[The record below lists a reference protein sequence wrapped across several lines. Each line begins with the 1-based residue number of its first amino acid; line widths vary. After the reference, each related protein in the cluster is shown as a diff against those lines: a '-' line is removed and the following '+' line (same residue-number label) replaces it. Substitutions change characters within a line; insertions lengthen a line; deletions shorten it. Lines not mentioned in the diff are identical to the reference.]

1 MKILVS
7 ILVSILAIALLSSN
21 ISLTQVNNYKDTR
34 PVKIQV
40 ITSPGGSADLMG
52 RMVAEK
58 LGVMTGRTYVV
69 ENRVGAGGNVAS
81 EYVARSAPDGNTLLI
96 TANNHN
102 VNPVIYAKVPYDP
115 EKDFVPIIQLG
126 QGPSV
131 LAVHPSIKVNTV
143 QELIA
148 MAKAKPNT
156 YSYGSGGIGNPGH
169 IQGELLKHLTGID
182 ILHIAYKGAGP
193 AMADAVAGQVPI
205 VFGSMSSALPFVKSG
220 KLKIL
225 GITSAKRSLLAPE
238 LPTIAESGVAGYE
251 YDLWWG
257 VFAAAGT
264 PLAIV
269 NQYNEDIA
277 KVLAMPD
284 VREKMLLNGIEP
296 VGKSAGDFGIF
307 IKNDLAKA
315 KNLARVANIKAE

>member
-1 MKILVS
+1 
-7 ILVSILAIALLSSN
+7 
-21 ISLTQVNNYKDTR
+21 
-34 PVKIQV
+34 
-40 ITSPGGSADLMG
+40 
-52 RMVAEK
+52 
-58 LGVMTGRTYVV
+58 MTGRTYVV

-115 EKDFVPIIQLG
+115 EKDFVPIIQVG

-131 LAVHPSIKVNTV
+131 LAVHPSTKINTI

-148 MAKAKPNT
+148 ITKAKPNT

-169 IQGELLKHLTGID
+169 IQGELLKHLTGVD

-205 VFGSMSSALPFVKSG
+205 VFGSMSSALPFVKAG
-220 KLKIL
+220 KLKVL
-225 GITSAKRSLLAPE
+225 GITSAKRSPLAPE
-238 LPTIAESGVAGYE
+238 FPTIAEGGVAGYE

-264 PLAIV
+264 PAVLV

-277 KVLAMPD
+277 KILAMPD
-284 VREKMLLNGIEP
+284 VREKMLSNGIEP
-296 VGKSAGDFGIF
+296 VGRSANDFGNF

>member
-1 MKILVS
+1 MKTLTF
-7 ILVSILAIALLSSN
+7 ILAVA
-21 ISLTQVNNYKDTR
+21 SLTSTISFAQVNNYKDTR
-34 PVKIQV
+34 PVKIQI
-40 ITSPGGSADLMG
+40 ITSPGGSADLIG
-52 RMVAEK
+52 RVIAEK
-58 LGVMTGRTYVV
+58 LGVMTGRTYIV
-69 ENRVGAGGNVAS
+69 ENRAGAGGNVAS

-115 EKDFVPIIQLG
+115 EKDFVPIIQVG

-131 LAVHPSIKVNTV
+131 LAVHPSIKINTV

-193 AMADAVAGQVPI
+193 AMADAVAGQIPI

-220 KLKIL
+220 KLKVL
-225 GITSAKRSLLAPE
+225 GITSAKRSPLAPE
-238 LPTIAESGVAGYE
+238 LPTIAEGGVAGFE

-264 PLAIV
+264 PTALV

-277 KVLAMPD
+277 KILAMPD
-284 VREKMLLNGIEP
+284 VRERMLSNGIEP
-296 VGKSAGDFGIF
+296 VGKSSSDFGNF

-315 KNLARVANIKAE
+315 KNLARAANIKAE